1 MTPQW
6 DACTP
11 ARRGGSGCDLGTLFS
26 RCSAGD
32 ARAREAII
40 VGFLPYARQL
50 ASRYRERG
58 EPVEDLY
65 QAASV
70 GLIKAVDRY
79 ELERG
84 GSFVAYAAPTILGEI
99 RRHFRDK
106 TWLVRVPRSVQERAG
121 RVARAQEELR
131 ARSGSDPT
139 TEVMAGHLGLELGE
153 VAEAQGALEAYR
165 PGSLDATYAAK
176 DGQRLALSEIVGELD
191 PEYERVETSVGYEH
205 ALRRL
210 HPRERKVLLL
220 RFGGELTQR
229 EIAMRIGVSQMQV
242 SRILRNAT
250 AAVAA
255 APELQWTL
263 RDEPERV
270 RT

>member
-1 MTPQW
+1 MTPQRH
-6 DACTP
+6 ACTSAP
-11 ARRGGSGCDLGTLFS
+11 RGRSAHDLRTLFS

-40 VGFLPYARQL
+40 VGYLPYARQL
-50 ASRYRERG
+50 ARRYRGRG
-58 EPVEDLY
+58 ELVEDLY

-79 ELERG
+79 EPARG
-84 GSFVAYAAPTILGEI
+84 SSFVAYAAPTILGEI

-106 TWLVRVPRSVQERAG
+106 TWPARVPRSVQERAG

-139 TEVMAGHLGLELGE
+139 PEVIARHLGLELCE
-153 VAEAQGALEAYR
+153 VAEAQCALKAYR
-165 PGSLDATYAAK
+165 PGSLDATYAAE
-176 DGQRLALSEIVGELD
+176 DGQRLALSETVGELD

-210 HPRERKVLLL
+210 HPRERNVLLL
-220 RFGGELTQR
+220 RFGSDLTQG
-229 EIAMRIGVSQMQV
+229 EIARRIGVSQMHV

-250 AAVAA
+250 TALAA
-255 APELQWTL
+255 APELQ
-263 RDEPERV
+263 
-270 RT
+270 

>member
-6 DACTP
+6 HARTS
-11 ARRGGSGCDLGTLFS
+11 ARRRSARDLRTLFS

-40 VGFLPYARQL
+40 VGFLPYAREL
-50 ASRYRERG
+50 AGRYMGRG

-79 ELERG
+79 EPERG
-84 GSFVAYAAPTILGEI
+84 TFAAYAKPKILGEI
-99 RRHFRDK
+99 RRHFRDA
-106 TWLVRVPRSVQERAG
+106 TWPMHVPRSVQDRAG
-121 RVARAQEELR
+121 WVARAEEELR
-131 ARSGSDPT
+131 ARSGADPS
-139 TEVMAGHLGLELGE
+139 TEVIARHLGLELGE

-165 PGSLDATYAAK
+165 PGSLDATYATE
-176 DGQRLALSEIVGELD
+176 DGQRPALSEIVGELD
-191 PEYERVETSVGYEH
+191 PEYERVETSAGCGH

-210 HPRERKVLLL
+210 QPRERKVLLL
-220 RFGGELTQR
+220 RFGGELTQD
-229 EIAMRIGVSQMQV
+229 EIARRIGVSQMHV

-255 APELQWTL
+255 APELQ
-263 RDEPERV
+263 
-270 RT
+270 

>member
-6 DACTP
+6 LSCTS
-11 ARRGGSGCDLGTLFS
+11 ARGGRSARDLRTLFN

-50 ASRYRERG
+50 ARRYRGRG
-58 EPVEDLY
+58 ELVEDLY

-79 ELERG
+79 EPERG

-106 TWLVRVPRSVQERAG
+106 SWPVHVPRSVQERGG
-121 RVARAQEELR
+121 RVAGAQDELR

-139 TEVMAGHLGLELGE
+139 TEVIARQLGLELGE
-153 VAEAQGALEAYR
+153 VAEAQGALNAYR
-165 PGSLDATYAAK
+165 PGSLDATYAAE
-176 DGQRLALSEIVGELD
+176 DGQRLALSETVGELD

-210 HPRERKVLLL
+210 QPRERKVLLL
-220 RFGGELTQR
+220 RFGGELTQG
-229 EIAMRIGVSQMQV
+229 EIARRIGVSQMHV

-250 AAVAA
+250 AALAA
-255 APELQWTL
+255 APELQ
-263 RDEPERV
+263 
-270 RT
+270 

>member
-6 DACTP
+6 FACTS
-11 ARRGGSGCDLGTLFS
+11 ARRGRSARDLRTLFN

-50 ASRYRERG
+50 ARRYRGRG
-58 EPVEDLY
+58 ELVEDLY

-79 ELERG
+79 EPERG

-106 TWLVRVPRSVQERAG
+106 TWPVHVPRSVQERGG
-121 RVARAQEELR
+121 RVACAQEELR

-139 TEVMAGHLGLELGE
+139 TEVIARQLGLELGE
-153 VAEAQGALEAYR
+153 VAEAQGALKAYR
-165 PGSLDATYAAK
+165 PGSLDATYAAE
-176 DGQRLALSEIVGELD
+176 DGQRLALSETVGELD

-210 HPRERKVLLL
+210 QPRERKVLLL
-220 RFGGELTQR
+220 RFGGELTQG
-229 EIAMRIGVSQMQV
+229 EIARRIGVSQMHV

-250 AAVAA
+250 AALAA
-255 APELQWTL
+255 APELQ
-263 RDEPERV
+263 
-270 RT
+270 